1 MFVVGCEDGGACA
14 RVELEQIE
22 FSHVQFGNII
32 LLAKVPQKAVDVLE
46 PGCRVEVMS
55 CAAPNALRAI

>member
-1 MFVVGCEDGGACA
+1 MFVVGHEDGGACA

-32 LLAKVPQKAVDVLE
+32 LLAKVSEKAVDVLE
-46 PGCRVEVMS
+46 P
-55 CAAPNALRAI
+55 